1 MQVKTLVLAAA
12 LVATSSIALAQA
24 PIGSAADSGNG
35 AVINRGPVDTV
46 GEDKSDWGRF
56 QRGTIERGR
65 STVGRAPSRIR
76 RSPERASP
84 DATENAP
91 AGR

>member
-1 MQVKTLVLAAA
+1 MQVKTLALAMA
-12 LVATSSIALAQA
+12 LAATSSIALAQA

-46 GEDKSDWGRF
+46 GEDKSDWGNF
-56 QRGTIERGR
+56 QHGTVGR
-65 STVGRAPSRIR
+65 EHSTVGRATSRIR
-76 RSPERASP
+76 RSP

>member
-1 MQVKTLVLAAA
+1 MQVRTLIMVAAFA
-12 LVATSSIALAQA
+12 ATSSLALAQA

-56 QRGTIERGR
+56 QPGTVHREH
-65 STVGRAPSRIR
+65 STDGRASPRTR

-91 AGR
+91 VGR

>member
-1 MQVKTLVLAAA
+1 MQVRTLVLAAA

-46 GEDKSDWGRF
+46 GEDKSDWGKF
-56 QRGTIERGR
+56 QRGPVGR
-65 STVGRAPSRIR
+65 EHSTVGRAPSRVR
-76 RSPERASP
+76 RSP

-91 AGR
+91 AAR